1 MAYPNSPGAEPVG
14 RLIEQFDKLPGI
26 GPKMAQ
32 RLAYHLVR
40 MPEESARSLADAL
53 IAVKE
58 RIVLCSIC
66 FNITEQD
73 PCRICSDPA
82 RDQSRIC
89 VVEEALDVMA
99 LERTGVYRG
108 LFHVLHGAISPM
120 NGIYPGDLKIEPLLS
135 RLRDGV
141 VEEVVL
147 ATNPNMEG
155 DATSMYIHNLLAP
168 TGIRVTRPAS
178 GLPVGGDLEYAD
190 EVTLGRAWKGARTSE
205 QRYRCPFP
213 RGHPCTTR
221 HSGESRNPGPSEQ
234 RSHLAEAGL
243 SPSPQPS
250 SVKRPLRNRRSRE
263 EPAPYSIRGRPVQ
276 IRHSGESRNPGPS
289 EQRSHLA
296 EAGLSPSPQPSSV
309 KRPLRNRSRE
319 EPAPYSI
326 RGRPVQIRHSGESR
340 NPGGGGPAWIASFR
354 SPMLLCSESYA
365 KVSEGG
371 NPGLRWSA
379 STMLIHC
386 HDFTLSP

>member
-1 MAYPNSPGAEPVG
+1 MAHPNSPGAEPVG
-14 RLIEQFDKLPGI
+14 RLIEEFDKLPGI

-40 MPEESARSLADAL
+40 MPDEFARSLADAL

-66 FNITEQD
+66 YNITEQD

-120 NGIYPGDLKIEPLLS
+120 NGVYPGDLKIEALLS

-141 VEEVVL
+141 VQEVVL

-155 DATSMYIHNLLAP
+155 DATSMYIHNLLAS
-168 TGIRVTRPAS
+168 TGIQVTRPAS

-190 EVTLGRAWKGARTSE
+190 EVTLGRAMEAR
-205 QRYRCPFP
+205 R
-213 RGHPCTTR
+213 
-221 HSGESRNPGPSEQ
+221 
-234 RSHLAEAGL
+234 
-243 SPSPQPS
+243 
-250 SVKRPLRNRRSRE
+250 
-263 EPAPYSIRGRPVQ
+263 
-276 IRHSGESRNPGPS
+276 
-289 EQRSHLA
+289 
-296 EAGLSPSPQPSSV
+296 
-309 KRPLRNRSRE
+309 
-319 EPAPYSI
+319 
-326 RGRPVQIRHSGESR
+326 
-340 NPGGGGPAWIASFR
+340 
-354 SPMLLCSESYA
+354 
-365 KVSEGG
+365 
-371 NPGLRWSA
+371 
-379 STMLIHC
+379 
-386 HDFTLSP
+386 DF